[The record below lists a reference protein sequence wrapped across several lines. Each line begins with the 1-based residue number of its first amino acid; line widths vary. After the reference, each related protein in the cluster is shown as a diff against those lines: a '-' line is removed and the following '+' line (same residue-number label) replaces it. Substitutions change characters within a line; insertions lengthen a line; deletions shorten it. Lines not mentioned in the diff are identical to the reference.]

1 MTIEVRV
8 PEEADWLPLVEV
20 DGRAFASPW
29 TPERLAVVRPSIDL
43 SRFRIACDGP
53 ELVGLAGSFAF
64 DVTLPGG
71 SCVPA
76 GGLTWVAVSASHRRQ
91 GILRSLITAV
101 HNDMHDRGEPLALL
115 RASEGS
121 IYERF
126 GYGIAHHESE
136 ITLDVRAATLRP
148 EFVVAP
154 GSVRYLVGEAALDHI
169 VQIWEASRRC
179 SAGELSRSP
188 VWHRMMFENRAA
200 ATGNA
205 SSAFHLAHTGGFV
218 SYRVEQDWN
227 FGLPR
232 HKLII
237 VDFAAIT
244 VEAHVALWN
253 MLLSI
258 DLIGTITSS
267 ILPID
272 DPLRYMLTNA
282 RALRTTDLSDGM
294 WALPFDVRTCFGA
307 RTYGTSDRLVV
318 EVDGKR
324 WAIDGSP
331 DGGDVTPVRSKPD
344 LVTRTSALGPLLFGG
359 VRAAQLA
366 AGGQLQAR
374 SDEALR
380 RADRFFLGDRLSA
393 SSTFF

>member
-1 MTIEVRV
+1 MTIEIRV
-8 PEEADWLPLVEV
+8 PQEADWLPLVEV

-43 SRFRIACDGP
+43 GRFRIACDGP

-71 SCVPA
+71 TCVPA

-91 GILRSLITAV
+91 GILRSLINAV
-101 HNDMHDRGEPLALL
+101 HDDMIDRGEPLALL

-136 ITLDVRAATLRP
+136 IAIDVRAATLRP
-148 EFVVAP
+148 EFVVPP
-154 GSVRYLVGEAALDHI
+154 GSVRYLVGDAAQDHI
-169 VQIWEASRRC
+169 AEIWETSRRC
-179 SAGELSRSP
+179 NVGELSRSQ
-188 VWHRMMFENRAA
+188 VWHRMTHEHRSTAS
-200 ATGNA
+200 GNA
-205 SSAFHLAHTGGFV
+205 SAAFHLAHAAGFV

-227 FGLPR
+227 FGVPR

-244 VEAHVALWN
+244 AEAHIALWN
-253 MLLSI
+253 MVLSI
-258 DLIGTITSS
+258 DLIGSITSS

-272 DPLRYMLTNA
+272 DPVRFMLTNQ

-294 WALPFDVRTCFGA
+294 WAMPLDVRTCFGA
-307 RTYGTSDRLVV
+307 RTYGTSDRIVV

-324 WAIDGSP
+324 WAIEGSP
-331 DGGDVTPVRSKPD
+331 DGGEVTAVRSKPD
-344 LVTRTSALGPLLFGG
+344 LVTQTSAMGPLLFGG

-366 AGGQLQAR
+366 AGRRLQAR
-374 SDEALR
+374 SDEVLR
-380 RADRFFLGDRLSA
+380 RADRFFLGDRLPA